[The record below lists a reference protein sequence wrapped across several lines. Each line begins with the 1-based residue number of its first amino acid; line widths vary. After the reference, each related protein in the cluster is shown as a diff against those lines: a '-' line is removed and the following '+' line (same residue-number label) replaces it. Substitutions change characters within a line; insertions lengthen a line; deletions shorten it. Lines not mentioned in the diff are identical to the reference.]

1 MGLRGLC
8 GIAATA
14 VLAAACA
21 TYQWK
26 TPNVPENLWPRD
38 EADCARRAA
47 AKVED
52 EAARDERLD
61 GGRGGARVRDD
72 RGTAWEAMMA
82 RFEIKRRQARLL
94 EICMEAKGY
103 GKVEAE

>member
-14 VLAAACA
+14 VLVASCA
-21 TYQWK
+21 THEWRH
-26 TPNVPENLWPRD
+26 PNVPENVWPRD

-52 EAARDERLD
+52 EAARDERYA
-61 GGRGGARVRDD
+61 GGGGGARVRDD
-72 RGTAWEAMMA
+72 RTTARETMMT
-82 RFEIKRRQARLL
+82 RFEIKKRHARLA
-94 EICMEAKGY
+94 ENCMKAKGY